1 MTPHGAAALPPALAA
16 HGVES
21 IPEETSGPDANADRI
36 ADRVAVAQARF
47 ERPLLA
53 YVARILCDAHE
64 ARDVVHDVFLRLMSA
79 DPGDTEGRM
88 AAWLYTVA
96 RRRAI
101 DVKRRA
107 CRIVA
112 HDREDTAFD
121 PSAPESG
128 PADRAAAKDD
138 LAVAGRAMAGLSPL
152 QAEAVRL
159 KLGHGL
165 SYAEIGAVMG
175 VQPSYAGY
183 LICVGLKAVRHA
195 VRGSEGVRSAST
207 PKGGAAS

>member
-1 MTPHGAAALPPALAA
+1 MTPHGAGASANRLAA
-16 HGVES
+16 
-21 IPEETSGPDANADRI
+21 
-36 ADRVAVAQARF
+36 RVADAQARY

-53 YVARILCDAHE
+53 YVARILGDAHE
-64 ARDVVHDVFLRLMSA
+64 ARDVVQDVFLRLLSA

-107 CRIVA
+107 GRLVA
-112 HDREDTAFD
+112 HDREDAAFD
-121 PSAPESG
+121 PPDPESG

-138 LAVAGRAMAGLSPL
+138 LAVAGRAMAGLPQL

-195 VRGSEGVRSAST
+195 VRGSEGVRSAVT
-207 PKGGAAS
+207 PKGGAES